1 MRISGLRFI
10 GKISREGVLYL
21 DFSEHLE
28 QYTNGVTPGVPGIY
42 IHFANFPSLMH
53 VRFGTGGIGSRDC
66 ASDGFVGGKRKSMTS
81 HLSILISWM
90 SSDGGAGVAVAT
102 TVSGT

>member
-10 GKISREGVLYL
+10 GKISRHGVLYL

-28 QYTNGVTPGVPGIY
+28 QYNNGVTPGGPGGPGIY

-53 VRFGTGGIGSRDC
+53 VRLGGGGIGSSNG
-66 ASDGFVGGKRKSMTS
+66 ASERLVGGKRKSMTS
-81 HLSILISWM
+81 HLSIWI
-90 SSDGGAGVAVAT
+90 
-102 TVSGT
+102 

>member
-10 GKISREGVLYL
+10 GKISRHGVLYL

-28 QYTNGVTPGVPGIY
+28 QYTNGIPVGVPGIY

-53 VRFGTGGIGSRDC
+53 VRFGAGGIGSRDC
-66 ASDGFVGGKRKSMTS
+66 VPGRGGGKRKSMTS
-81 HLSILISWM
+81 HRSILISWM

>member
-1 MRISGLRFI
+1 
-10 GKISREGVLYL
+10 L

-28 QYTNGVTPGVPGIY
+28 QYTNGIPVGVPGIY

-53 VRFGTGGIGSRDC
+53 VRFGAGGIGSRDC

-81 HLSILISWM
+81 HRSILISWM
-90 SSDGGAGVAVAT
+90 SSDGGVGAVAVAT